1 LIFEAMIRVMIFED
15 NQDLAEGLSGIIDE
29 SGDLELCGIFSN
41 AKDAARKVT
50 SLRPDVIL
58 MDIDMPGTGGMD
70 GLREIRQTN
79 EAVSLLMFT
88 VFDDN
93 HYIFQAIC
101 EGATGYLLKTT
112 EPDKLLQ
119 SIREAY
125 NGGSPMTPVI
135 ARKVLKL
142 FSEPFRS
149 RQELMTLTAREHDV
163 LKQLVRGMSYK
174 MIASVLQIST
184 ETVSSHVKNIYQK
197 LHVNSKSEA
206 VARAI
211 QNRLV

>member
-1 LIFEAMIRVMIFED
+1 MIFED
-15 NQDLAEGLSGIIDE
+15 NKDLAEGLAGIIGE
-29 SGDLELCGIFSN
+29 SGDLELCGIFTN
-41 AKDAARKVT
+41 AKDAARKVA

-70 GLREIRQTN
+70 GLREIRQSN

-119 SIREAY
+119 SIREAC
-125 NGGSPMTPVI
+125 NGGAPMTPSI

-149 RQELMTLTAREHDV
+149 KQELLTLTAREHDV

-174 MIASVLQIST
+174 MIAAELQISS

-206 VARAI
+206 VAKAI